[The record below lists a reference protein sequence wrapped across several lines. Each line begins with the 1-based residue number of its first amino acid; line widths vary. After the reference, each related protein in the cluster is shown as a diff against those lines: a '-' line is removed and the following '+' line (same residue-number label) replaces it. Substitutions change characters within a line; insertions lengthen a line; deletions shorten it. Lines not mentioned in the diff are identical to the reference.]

1 MSIVDLAAR
10 QLTAYNAAD
19 LEAFALCYH
28 EDVVVMHGDEESF
41 RGRAALR
48 DRYRPMF
55 EGMEFGAI
63 VPDRLHHG
71 AHCVDLEHYWRLNP
85 DTGERTEGTVLVRYT
100 ERDGLIG
107 RVQFLR

>member
-10 QLTAYNAAD
+10 QLAAYNAAD
-19 LEAFALCYH
+19 LESRALLP
-28 EDVVVMHGDEESF
+28 
-41 RGRAALR
+41 RGRGAAETRVLCGRDALR

-55 EGMEFGAI
+55 EGMEFGAS
-63 VPDRLHHG
+63 VPDRLHRCPLRGSG
-71 AHCVDLEHYWRLNP
+71 ALLACEPGL
-85 DTGERTEGTVLVRYT
+85 GERTEGTVLVRYT